1 MNLREEE
8 IKKIQAKKYITVQE
22 FSLIYNY
29 SSSWQK
35 NRRARL
41 HDRLPYRQN
50 IRGGKIT
57 YEVEKVE
64 IWFENNDCNF

>member
-1 MNLREEE
+1 MSLTEEE

-35 NRRARL
+35 NRRSRL

-50 IRGGKIT
+50 VRGGKIT
-57 YEVEKVE
+57 YEVKKVE